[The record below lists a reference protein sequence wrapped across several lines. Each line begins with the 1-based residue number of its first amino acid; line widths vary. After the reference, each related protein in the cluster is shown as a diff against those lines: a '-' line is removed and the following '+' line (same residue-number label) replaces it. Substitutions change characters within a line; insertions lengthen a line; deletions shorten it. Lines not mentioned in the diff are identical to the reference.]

1 MNQSREIKAFIFG
14 QYFSDGLRITF
25 GVLLP
30 SLLLAQLGQL
40 SIGVSISLGALCVS
54 LTDNPGPVN
63 HKKNGMLL
71 CNLFIF
77 LTAVLTGLINKN
89 AFLVGLEIIL
99 LCFLYSMFT
108 VYGNRAS
115 AIGTAALLV
124 MILTI
129 DQNQTLT
136 KTLANALYILGG
148 GVWYMLLSSL
158 VSQIKPYRLAQQ
170 ALGECIK
177 EVSIYVR
184 LKALFYDTQSNY
196 DDHYKKLV
204 SQQIIVHQQQN
215 TIRELLFKSKLTT
228 KESTKMGRVLVLI
241 FVDMID
247 LFEQTMATYYDYH
260 TLKSQYEKAE
270 VLGEFQKIIIKLADE
285 LENLS
290 YYIIRNEK
298 PVRLYDL
305 GSDLETLKNTI
316 DRVEK
321 HFGLNNLV
329 LKKILI
335 NIRNMSNRT
344 KKMYRYFDQEQL
356 VNTSIQRDLSK
367 FVSHQGFDLKSL
379 KDNFSF
385 DSSIFRHS
393 LRMSIVCLVGY
404 LVSKL
409 FPLGHHSYWILLT
422 ILVILKP
429 DFSLTKERNYQRLMG
444 TIIGGV
450 AGALL
455 LMYVKD
461 QTTLFIVLLLCMIG
475 TYSFQRLNYIVSVL
489 FLTPYVLIVFNFLGA
504 NDPNIVGERIIDT
517 ILGSAIALIASH
529 LILPHWEHYHLK
541 DLLKEALVANYNYL
555 LKVANNLNGKRWD
568 TLSYRLTRKDMYV
581 SSANL
586 GRAFQRML
594 SEPKSK
600 QHHIKELH
608 EFVVL
613 NHMLSSYIST
623 LIHSTHSVSSTV
635 IRTHHIKSIRKSL
648 YGLSEMIQRFPLPH
662 VVQFEDTVYL
672 ASTQVKKETLLE
684 EDYDSKILS
693 EQLELVN
700 QVVKDLSKINDYLL
714 N

>member
-89 AFLVGLEIIL
+89 SYWVGLEIIL

-136 KTLANALYILGG
+136 KTLANALYILSG

-184 LKALFYDTQSNY
+184 LKALFYDTKSNY

-215 TIRELLFKSKLTT
+215 TIRELLFKSKLIT

-260 TLKSQYEKAE
+260 TLKSRYEKAE

-335 NIRNMSNRT
+335 NIRNMSNRI

-356 VNTSIQRDLSK
+356 ANTSIQRDLSK
-367 FVSHQGFDLKSL
+367 FVSHQDFDLKSL

-489 FLTPYVLIVFNFLGA
+489 FLTPYILIVFNFLGA
-504 NDPNIVGERIIDT
+504 NDSNIAGERIIDT

-586 GRAFQRML
+586 GGAFQRML

-623 LIHSTHSVSSTV
+623 LIHSTHSVSSIV

-662 VVQFEDTVYL
+662 VVRFEDTVYM
-672 ASTQVKKETLLE
+672 ASTQVKKDTLLE
-684 EDYDSKILS
+684 EDYDSKILY

>member
-89 AFLVGLEIIL
+89 SYLVGLEIIL

-136 KTLANALYILGG
+136 KTLANALYILSG

-215 TIRELLFKSKLTT
+215 TIRELLFKSKLIT
-228 KESTKMGRVLVLI
+228 KESTNMGRVLVLI

-260 TLKSQYEKAE
+260 TLKSRYEKAE

-305 GSDLETLKNTI
+305 GSDLEALKNTI

-356 VNTSIQRDLSK
+356 MNTSIQRDLSK
-367 FVSHQGFDLKSL
+367 FVSHQDFDLKSL

-393 LRMSIVCLVGY
+393 LRMSIICLVGY

-455 LMYVKD
+455 LMYVQD
-461 QTTLFIVLLLCMIG
+461 QTILFIVLLLCMIG

-489 FLTPYVLIVFNFLGA
+489 FLTPYILIVFNFLGA
-504 NDPNIVGERIIDT
+504 NDPNIAGERIIDT

-568 TLSYRLTRKDMYV
+568 TLSYKLARKDMYV

-586 GRAFQRML
+586 GGAFQRML

-635 IRTHHIKSIRKSL
+635 IRTHHIKSIRKSI

-662 VVQFEDTVYL
+662 VVRFEDAVYM
-672 ASTQVKKETLLE
+672 ASTQVKKDTLLE
-684 EDYDSKILS
+684 EDYDSKILY

>member
-14 QYFSDGLRITF
+14 QYFSDGLRITL

-89 AFLVGLEIIL
+89 TYLVGLEIIL

-136 KTLANALYILGG
+136 KTLAHALYILSG
-148 GVWYMLLSSL
+148 GVWYMLLSLL

-215 TIRELLFKSKLTT
+215 TVRELLFKSKLMTQ
-228 KESTKMGRVLVLI
+228 ESTKMGRVLVLI

-260 TLKSQYEKAE
+260 TLKSRYEQAE
-270 VLGEFQKIIIKLADE
+270 VLEEFQKIIIKLADE

-305 GSDLETLKNTI
+305 GSDLETLKNAI

-321 HFGLNNLV
+321 HFGLNNFV

-344 KKMYRYFDQEQL
+344 KKMYRYFDQEQF

-367 FVSHQGFDLKSL
+367 FVSHQDFDLKSL
-379 KDNFSF
+379 KNNFSF

-393 LRMSIVCLVGY
+393 LRMSIVCFVGY

-455 LMYVKD
+455 LMHVKD

-489 FLTPYVLIVFNFLGA
+489 FLTPYILIVFNFLGA
-504 NDPNIVGERIIDT
+504 NDPNIAGERIIDT
-517 ILGSAIALIASH
+517 ILGSAIALIASY
-529 LILPHWEHYHLK
+529 LVLPHWEHYHLK
-541 DLLKEALVANYNYL
+541 DLLKGVLVANYNYL
-555 LKVANNLNGKRWD
+555 LKVSNNLNGKRWD
-568 TLSYRLTRKDMYV
+568 TLSYKLARKDMYV

-586 GRAFQRML
+586 GGAFQRML

-623 LIHSTHSVSSTV
+623 LIHSTHSVSSTI

-662 VVQFEDTVYL
+662 VVRFEDAEDMV
-672 ASTQVKKETLLE
+672 SNQVKKETVE
-684 EDYDSKILS
+684 EDYESKILS

>member
-89 AFLVGLEIIL
+89 SYLVGLEIIL

-136 KTLANALYILGG
+136 KTLANALYILSG

-215 TIRELLFKSKLTT
+215 TIRELLFKSKLIT

-260 TLKSQYEKAE
+260 TLKSRYEKAE
-270 VLGEFQKIIIKLADE
+270 VLGEFQKIITKLADE

-298 PVRLYDL
+298 PVRLYDF
-305 GSDLETLKNTI
+305 GSDLEILKNTI

-335 NIRNMSNRT
+335 NIRNMSNRI

-356 VNTSIQRDLSK
+356 ANTSIQRDLSK
-367 FVSHQGFDLKSL
+367 FVSHQDFDLKSL

-489 FLTPYVLIVFNFLGA
+489 FLTPYILIVFNFLGA
-504 NDPNIVGERIIDT
+504 NDPNIAGERIIDT

-586 GRAFQRML
+586 GGAFQRML

-662 VVQFEDTVYL
+662 VVRFEDTIYI
-672 ASTQVKKETLLE
+672 STQVKKDTLLE
-684 EDYDSKILS
+684 EDYDSKILY

>member
-89 AFLVGLEIIL
+89 SFLVGLEIIL

-136 KTLANALYILGG
+136 KTLANALYILSG

-215 TIRELLFKSKLTT
+215 TIRELLFKSKLIT
-228 KESTKMGRVLVLI
+228 KESTNMGRVLVLI

-260 TLKSQYEKAE
+260 TLKSRYEKAE

-305 GSDLETLKNTI
+305 GSDLEALKNTI

-356 VNTSIQRDLSK
+356 MNTSIQRDLSK
-367 FVSHQGFDLKSL
+367 FVSHQDFDLKSL

-393 LRMSIVCLVGY
+393 LRMSIICLVGY

-455 LMYVKD
+455 LMYVQD
-461 QTTLFIVLLLCMIG
+461 QTILFIVLLLCMIG

-489 FLTPYVLIVFNFLGA
+489 FLTPYILIVFNFLGA
-504 NDPNIVGERIIDT
+504 NDPNIAGERIIDT

-568 TLSYRLTRKDMYV
+568 TLSYKLARKDMYV

-586 GRAFQRML
+586 GGAFQRML

-635 IRTHHIKSIRKSL
+635 IRTHHIKSIRKSI

-662 VVQFEDTVYL
+662 VVRFEDAVYM
-672 ASTQVKKETLLE
+672 ASTQVKKDTLLE
-684 EDYDSKILS
+684 EDYDSKILY